1 MTFFRREINIDGA
14 NHSTAVCVSQRPC
27 YARPRIDKNVDIPFM
42 RKEVVLDIET
52 QNTFQDVGAYNPSLL
67 SVSLVGVYFYETDT
81 YEAFLEADL
90 PKLWPR
96 LERADRIIG
105 YNLLGFDY
113 PCLQRYYTGDIMR
126 LPTVDLLAD
135 IEKGIG
141 HRVKLDDVAH
151 ATLGIGKSGHGLMAV
166 EFWKKGEIDKLKEY
180 CLMDVKITKDVYEYA
195 LENQEA
201 FYNDRQG
208 NRQRVSLPLEPPV
221 QAARQA
227 INLSLGL

>member
-1 MTFFRREINIDGA
+1 
-14 NHSTAVCVSQRPC
+14 
-27 YARPRIDKNVDIPFM
+27 M

-52 QNTFQDVGAYNPSLL
+52 QNTFQDVGAYNPALL

-113 PCLQRYYTGDIMR
+113 PCLQRYYTGDIAR

-135 IEKGIG
+135 IEKQIG
-141 HRVKLDDVAH
+141 FRVKLDTVAH
-151 ATLGIGKSGHGLMAV
+151 ATLGIGKSGDGLMAV
-166 EFWKKGEIDKLKEY
+166 EYWRKGEIDKLKEY
-180 CLMDVKITKDVYEYA
+180 CLQDVKVTRDVYEYA
-195 LENQEA
+195 LDNQEA
-201 FYNDRQG
+201 FYFDRQG
-208 NRQRVSLPLEPPV
+208 NKQRVPLPMQPPAAEP
-221 QAARQA
+221 RQA